1 MAFKIF
7 TEEKVDVAIL
17 EVGLGGK
24 FDATNVVK
32 SPVVCGIS
40 SLGYDHMDILGNSLT
55 EIAREKAGIMKLEVP
70 TFTVAQPEE
79 AMEIL
84 KDTASQLSVPLHV
97 VLPLELRML
106 GSLKLGLAGDHQYIN
121 AGLAVALCQS
131 WLRRTGHSED
141 FNLPESATEEG
152 YLPEPFKGGLS
163 MANIPGRAQVIPDS
177 YVMHNEHSNI
187 TEAENAD
194 SGRLVFYLDGAHSPE
209 SMEVCA
215 KWFSHAIKTERQS
228 LPETRG
234 VISEIETGSSRLL
247 EKSCHQ
253 HQSTG
258 NSKIK
263 SKQIVLFNCLS
274 ARDPQL
280 LLSQLVNTC
289 GLHGVHF
296 HRALFVPSHSSFT
309 QFRSSTT
316 PDSPEADLSWQLFLQ
331 RTWENLIHGTESDPK
346 IGPSFSQK
354 LPSCE
359 FLLGSS
365 QEIYSSSAVF
375 SSVPMTIKWLREC
388 VQQNR
393 SLHLEVLV
401 TGSLHLIGDVL
412 RMLKK

>member
-1 MAFKIF
+1 
-7 TEEKVDVAIL
+7 
-17 EVGLGGK
+17 
-24 FDATNVVK
+24 
-32 SPVVCGIS
+32 
-40 SLGYDHMDILGNSLT
+40 
-55 EIAREKAGIMKLEVP
+55 
-70 TFTVAQPEE
+70 
-79 AMEIL
+79 
-84 KDTASQLSVPLHV
+84 
-97 VLPLELRML
+97 
-106 GSLKLGLAGDHQYIN
+106 
-121 AGLAVALCQS
+121 
-131 WLRRTGHSED
+131 
-141 FNLPESATEEG
+141 
-152 YLPEPFKGGLS
+152 
-163 MANIPGRAQVIPDS
+163 
-177 YVMHNEHSNI
+177 
-187 TEAENAD
+187 
-194 SGRLVFYLDGAHSPE
+194 
-209 SMEVCA
+209 MEVCA
-215 KWFSHAIKTERQS
+215 KWFSHAIKTERES

-234 VISEIETGSSRLL
+234 VISEIETGPSRLL

-280 LLSQLVNTC
+280 LLSRLVNTC

-412 RMLKK
+412 RMLKKWPCLTGGNVAKHSLIRTSATLKFNWQFGNQALAWIYSMSCIQRQVMECRKLLYNVLQAV